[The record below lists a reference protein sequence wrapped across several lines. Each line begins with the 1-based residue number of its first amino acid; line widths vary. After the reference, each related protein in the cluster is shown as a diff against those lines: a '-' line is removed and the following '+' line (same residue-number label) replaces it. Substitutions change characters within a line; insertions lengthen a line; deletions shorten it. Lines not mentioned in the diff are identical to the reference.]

1 MSTLRTN
8 LGGTLDT
15 RIVGEQATLTAL
27 HLFGCPVV
35 THGSVIFR
43 AVEEIQPQVDHR

>member
-35 THGSVIFR
+35 NRQFLTI
-43 AVEEIQPQVDHR
+43 APDC